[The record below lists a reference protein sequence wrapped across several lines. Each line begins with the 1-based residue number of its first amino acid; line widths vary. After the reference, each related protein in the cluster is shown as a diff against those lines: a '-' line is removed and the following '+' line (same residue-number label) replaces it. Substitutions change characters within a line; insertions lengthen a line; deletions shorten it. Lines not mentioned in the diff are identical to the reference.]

1 MSKIK
6 LFSGDNYIRLEE
18 EINEFLES
26 EVELMNIEFSTTCK
40 DNSFKDV
47 IYSVIVQYAED

>member
-1 MSKIK
+1 MIKIK
-6 LFSGDNYIRLEE
+6 LFSGDNYTRLEE
-18 EINEFLES
+18 KINEFLES
-26 EVELMNIEFSTTCK
+26 EVKIMKIEFSTTCK